1 LRVQSASTLKMRLNT
16 FYSSVS
22 LQTLALLA
30 LFVAP
35 NLGAQDCNVG
45 EQLQVAVGYRP
56 EPARLSGTLSLQAM
70 NALYTTA
77 APEQSRPVAGEP
89 HSQSPRPTEA
99 PEVNNTTPVS
109 GTPALKKEPPVYG
122 LISLGSPCGSCT
134 CLGFCPFGKCVGVCL
149 WYNVHR
155 QLSDWSVVNNCVEDS
170 ERIIFVSYM
179 AYTVRKLLN

>member
-1 LRVQSASTLKMRLNT
+1 LNILNSSLRYRYKNLPKILANKLYINYLFVDLYILIYCEFRALQHSKMKFNT

-109 GTPALKKEPPVYG
+109 GTPALKKKPPVYG
-122 LISLGSPCGSCT
+122 LNSLATPCGSCS
-134 CLGFCPFGKCVGVCL
+134 CLGFCPFQKCVGVCL
-149 WYNVHR
+149 
-155 QLSDWSVVNNCVEDS
+155 
-170 ERIIFVSYM
+170 
-179 AYTVRKLLN
+179 

>member
-1 LRVQSASTLKMRLNT
+1 MKSNT
-16 FYSSVS
+16 FHSSVS

-77 APEQSRPVAGEP
+77 TPEQSRPVAGEP
-89 HSQSPRPTEA
+89 HSQSLRTEV
-99 PEVNNTTPVS
+99 PEVNNPTPVS
-109 GTPALKKEPPVYG
+109 GTQALRTEPPVYG
-122 LISLGSPCGSCT
+122 PELIITPCGSCS

-149 WYNVHR
+149 
-155 QLSDWSVVNNCVEDS
+155 
-170 ERIIFVSYM
+170 
-179 AYTVRKLLN
+179 